1 LEFFRIT
8 SDAKIYSTNFNSF
21 IVNSKMKYNNNNIIM
36 DDTFI
41 TNHTNYEVTFSNVI
55 ILMIVEVNA
64 TSVTVRA
71 RSVTI
76 AKCLMRILIDI
87 M

>member
-1 LEFFRIT
+1 
-8 SDAKIYSTNFNSF
+8 
-21 IVNSKMKYNNNNIIM
+21 MKYNNNNIIIM

-41 TNHTNYEVTFSNVI
+41 TNHTNYEVTFGNVI

-64 TSVTVRA
+64 TSVTDRA

-76 AKCLMRILIDI
+76 AKCLVRILIDI